1 MSLSTSYRI
10 YIQPKRDENGDVS
23 WYPGYNADKRWIEL
37 FCDEAQ
43 LPNVQAQ
50 TALMTGRHLGEGP
63 FQYPHTRIY
72 SDVTLGF
79 LCDAN
84 MTPLKFF
91 TAWHDFVFKGQ
102 GSEFSPTPVEAT
114 LNSFEN
120 GAADG
125 AAAINPPVRLRFPN
139 EYAGTVRI
147 IKTETGVNADR
158 PSIGYNLLDA
168 YPYSIDSVPLAYG
181 GSQLTK
187 VTVNLHYKKH
197 NIFTAQQK

>member
-10 YIQPKRDENGDVS
+10 YIQPKRDANGDVS
-23 WYPGYNADKRWIEL
+23 WYPGYNTDKRWIEL

-91 TAWHDFVFKGQ
+91 TAWHDFILLFID
-102 GSEFSPTPVEAT
+102 S
-114 LNSFEN
+114 
-120 GAADG
+120 
-125 AAAINPPVRLRFPN
+125 AAA
-139 EYAGTVRI
+139 
-147 IKTETGVNADR
+147 
-158 PSIGYNLLDA
+158 LLSA
-168 YPYSIDSVPLAYG
+168 
-181 GSQLTK
+181 
-187 VTVNLHYKKH
+187 
-197 NIFTAQQK
+197 